1 MVEEG
6 GCEGI
11 IWNPPP
17 PVRLFFPEPAAQY
30 SSVPVRCTRCRR
42 PNVLCS
48 SGASLVQPGGHRPS
62 LSRFSLSHPGICP
75 ALPCTGAARLRQ
87 KSRVAVV
94 LYVEK
99 TGPCFIG
106 RIRRQQKRQKRT
118 FLPAVLAGRQG
129 PGCLHA
135 PPQGKTRWCR
145 PSRPNMQAPRC
156 SCSRHALAA
165 VPQPFCSSCS
175 CLSSN
180 TTRCAARSLS

>member
-1 MVEEG
+1 MRRNYME
-6 GCEGI
+6 
-11 IWNPPP
+11 PPS

-75 ALPCTGAARLRQ
+75 ALLPCTGAARLRQ

-118 FLPAVLAGRQG
+118 FPPAVLAGRQG
-129 PGCLHA
+129 SGCLHA
-135 PPQGKTRWCR
+135 PPREDTLVSSVPPKHAGPSLQLQQTRAR
-145 PSRPNMQAPRC
+145 
-156 SCSRHALAA
+156 SCSATFLFLMLML
-165 VPQPFCSSCS
+165 VI
-175 CLSSN
+175 
-180 TTRCAARSLS
+180 